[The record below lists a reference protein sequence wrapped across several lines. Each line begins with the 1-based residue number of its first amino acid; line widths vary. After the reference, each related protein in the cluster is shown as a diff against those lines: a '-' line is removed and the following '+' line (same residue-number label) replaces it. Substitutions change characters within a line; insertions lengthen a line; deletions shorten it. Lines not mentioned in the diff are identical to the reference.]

1 MPANPKA
8 PHETERVRAGLNGS
22 GSPWWPWWPRHRS
35 WEAAHRHRRAPTL
48 LPPRRQALARRRPA
62 AVDLPGTI
70 ADCDSR
76 TADGPNRR
84 RRGWT
89 RPCERRA
96 PEWVLAQLL
105 TANRAARRHDR
116 RRLGAG
122 RRGQSG
128 PPRAGHAGRRHDLS
142 GDVTDAIP
150 DEIRAM
156 TVVATTVVGRVAA
169 CGDTA
174 LCAED

>member
-1 MPANPKA
+1 MRPSESAQA
-8 PHETERVRAGLNGS
+8 SMGAVRPGGRGGRDIDPGRLRTGT
-22 GSPWWPWWPRHRS
+22 GG
-35 WEAAHRHRRAPTL
+35 
-48 LPPRRQALARRRPA
+48 LPPCCRHAGRRWPVVARQPSIYPALSLTATVGRPMDQIA
-62 AVDLPGTI
+62 GGVDG
-70 ADCDSR
+70 
-76 TADGPNRR
+76 
-84 RRGWT
+84 RGLAN
-89 RPCERRA
+89 RRA

-142 GDVTDAIP
+142 GDVTDATP